1 MRYHRF
7 DRKNLRLREYDYS
20 RNGFYFV
27 TICTKG
33 MCDFF
38 GAVRNGVMGLNE
50 LGCAVARFWN
60 QIPVHFPDVV
70 LDEWV
75 VMPNHVHGVLF
86 INKPDVLEG
95 ARHEKTGVGAR
106 HGASLHVNRFGSLN
120 PQSLSCIINH
130 FKGAVTRNIHKNY
143 DPHFSWQPRYYDHIV
158 RNENS
163 LNCIRSYIQN
173 NPMNWKSDIENRTHH
188 LSSQKIR
195 SNYDHLFN
203 HF

>member
-1 MRYHRF
+1 MRYHRCN
-7 DRKNLRLREYDYS
+7 RKNLRLRGYDYS

-50 LGCAVARFWN
+50 LGCAVVRFWN
-60 QIPVHFPDVV
+60 QIPVHFTDVV

-75 VMPNHVHGVLF
+75 VMPNHVHGVVV

-106 HGASLHVNRFGSLN
+106 HGASLHVNRFGPLN

-143 DPHFSWQPRYYDHIV
+143 DPHFSWQSRYYDHVV
-158 RNENS
+158 RNEHS
-163 LNCIRSYIQN
+163 LNRIRSYIQN
-173 NPMNWKSDIENRTHH
+173 NPMNWELNIEN
-188 LSSQKIR
+188 KINFITKN
-195 SNYDHLFN
+195 SVSL
-203 HF
+203 